1 MYTNVDEHV
10 EVVDTRDGRFRQI
23 LHDQL
28 GENGVALMV
37 NQAFIF
43 ILALILVISIVIGS
57 LTSLRCSAAQSS
69 VQLKQPAILI

>member
-1 MYTNVDEHV
+1 MYTPIDEHV
-10 EVVDTRDGRFRQI
+10 EVVDSRDGRFRQI

-43 ILALILVISIVIGS
+43 ILALILIVTIVLGS
-57 LTSLRCSAAQSS
+57 LLTNGISNA
-69 VQLKQPAILI
+69 VQLKTPAILI